1 MPWTRLTICL
11 DDKHTL
17 CLDRI
22 IHPKRSAE
30 GVVLAWVC
38 TVIVCRRRGRAGR
51 LAALAAPPLMRRG
64 GGGLRAAGAGAGHLA
79 RGVGA
84 GAGLLAR
91 SRGGLRS
98 ARATFAPLRVASPP
112 RIRAPT
118 ARPSVPLRPPDATL
132 RPPRSQCS
140 APFRPP
146 HATVLGPAARPRRI
160 LRPPPPR
167 RSRTEGRR
175 AQRAAPPSPAAF
187 TFVSA
192 SFPL

>member
-1 MPWTRLTICL
+1 MGLCGYCL
-11 DDKHTL
+11 WAAGS
-17 CLDRI
+17 CGAARCARR
-22 IHPKRSAE
+22 PSVNAA
-30 GVVLAWVC
+30 G
-38 TVIVCRRRGRAGR
+38 RRGAS
-51 LAALAAPPLMRRG
+51 RG
-64 GGGLRAAGAGAGHLA
+64 GAGAEHLA

-84 GAGLLAR
+84 GAGHLAR
-91 SRGGLRS
+91 SRVGFAPHGRPPLHFGTLPRLPALRAGGASPLS
-98 ARATFAPLRVASPP
+98 ARTP
-112 RIRAPT
+112 RREPT
-118 ARPSVPLRPPDATL
+118 ARPSVSLRPPDATL

-146 HATVLGPAARPRRI
+146 HATVLGPAARPRHI

-187 TFVSA
+187 TFVAA